1 MSQSINAAMTSET
14 KNSGTKETS
23 STPDFENEKKH
34 IIERPSETPFAPFD
48 NVGRLAPERGKLRSK
63 VPPDGPE
70 ARVVTNGEI
79 ASQSMP
85 VGASLAAGTAQRQ
98 ARPAVRHED
107 EIDFENENIVP
118 VLPTDHATD
127 IGKRLSQSAILTIKA
142 ARAIVKSDT
151 EARNRRQDTP
161 PSANTLADYRKKLTL
176 LDALVESN
184 HTVMASPALIAL
196 MPYSSRK
203 SSFYAMKAA
212 LRWRVLSQLKTLLA
226 AQDEA
231 QRTKNWGTNFDE
243 CIEALGFA
251 VRQFKELD
259 AATFEECQVW
269 SSKTTLQP
277 RSKKDTLRKLPE
289 DWKEQF
295 LEQNDRSPT
304 YRAPG
309 LLMCL
314 CGFRPEELRK
324 GVTVTLKGDHIAV
337 EMSGAKVRGTAG
349 QPWRTF
355 QLERSAFPN
364 WFMDELSATGEQTYS
379 AKTDAFRVHVKRISE
394 KLFPEKSKN
403 GEFLVKLS
411 PYVFRHSVATD
422 LRQSGWD
429 TADIAGVLGE
439 KTADTQRHYGLR
451 SYTKGKAPKKS
462 SIIRGSLQTARSV
475 RPANTAGLAA
485 VQRSSAKSRLKN
497 SRSTRLR

>member
-1 MSQSINAAMTSET
+1 
-14 KNSGTKETS
+14 
-23 STPDFENEKKH
+23 
-34 IIERPSETPFAPFD
+34 
-48 NVGRLAPERGKLRSK
+48 
-63 VPPDGPE
+63 
-70 ARVVTNGEI
+70 
-79 ASQSMP
+79 
-85 VGASLAAGTAQRQ
+85 
-98 ARPAVRHED
+98 
-107 EIDFENENIVP
+107 
-118 VLPTDHATD
+118 
-127 IGKRLSQSAILTIKA
+127 
-142 ARAIVKSDT
+142 
-151 EARNRRQDTP
+151 
-161 PSANTLADYRKKLTL
+161 
-176 LDALVESN
+176 
-184 HTVMASPALIAL
+184 